1 MLVTV
6 CVLSLNCNS
15 AKNVE
20 TTGTINP
27 IIGDLSFQSKFG
39 HPPSRTLDEKLR
51 IQTHLEYIEGILRS
65 RRSSEMPEHLAR
77 KREQMLD
84 LLHEYRTVG
93 LFPRNYDY
101 PDQRKPC
108 FIDRDGTICAVGYL
122 VEQTASLDLAKEIN
136 SLHQY
141 SEILEIDS
149 PELEEWIDQS
159 GLSLE
164 EVAMIQPTYGPP
176 DNYTYIA
183 SGYGIASSVLGGT
196 NMAISAIN
204 ITQLAKPEKTNIL
217 ALAGLATGAASTTL
231 GIVNMTNNYEYNG
244 YFNEGKKILSMV
256 NIAIGTATMC
266 ISGYSI
272 FTRRKPKDDRTTWNI
287 YCFPGDDDQIGVGF
301 SFVRI
306 M

>member
-1 MLVTV
+1 
-6 CVLSLNCNS
+6 VLSLNCNS

-27 IIGDLSFQSKFG
+27 IIDDLSFQSKFG
-39 HPPSRTLDEKLR
+39 HPPSRTSDEKLR
-51 IQTHLEYIEGILRS
+51 IQTHLEYVEHVLRS
-65 RRSSEMPEHLAR
+65 KLSGEIPNQLAAQ
-77 KREQMLD
+77 REKMID
-84 LLHEYRTVG
+84 LLHEYWTAG
-93 LFPRNYDY
+93 LFPRNYDH

-164 EVAMIQPTYGPP
+164 EVAMIQPTYGQT
-176 DNYTYIA
+176 DSYTYVA
-183 SGYGIASSVLGGT
+183 PGYGIASSVLGGT
-196 NMAISAIN
+196 NMAISVIN
-204 ITQLAKPEKTNIL
+204 IAQLVKPEETNIL
-217 ALAGLATGAASTTL
+217 ALTGLVTGAASTTL
-231 GIVNMTNNYEYNG
+231 GIVNITNDYEYNG
-244 YFNEGKKILSMV
+244 YSNEGKKILSMV